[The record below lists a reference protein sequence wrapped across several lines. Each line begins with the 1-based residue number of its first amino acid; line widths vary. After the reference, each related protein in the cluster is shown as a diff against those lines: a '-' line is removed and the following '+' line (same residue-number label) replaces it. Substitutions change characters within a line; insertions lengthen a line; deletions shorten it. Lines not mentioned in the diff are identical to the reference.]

1 MTLVW
6 GRPLVDGGAVVT
18 GELADLAV
26 DQCPL
31 LEGRFTLHR
40 ARRLPR
46 RHARREG
53 LRPPRR
59 ELAHESLYTED
70 DDEDDEDG

>member
-1 MTLVW
+1 VW
-6 GRPLVDGGAVVT
+6 CRPLVDSGAVVT

-31 LEGRFTLHR
+31 LEGRFTLLAPDDYR
-40 ARRLPR
+40 GDTLDVKVFDRR
-46 RHARREG
+46 G
-53 LRPPRR
+53 S

-70 DDEDDEDG
+70 DEEDEDA